1 MRPIVKKMMQQ
12 GFKFKNITSTKWST
26 YKIW

>member
-12 GFKFKNITSTKWST
+12 GFKFKNLTSTKWSP
-26 YKIW
+26 YKI